1 MFIRLGME
9 IFVGLVWAF
18 FSVAVVCDLVVTLS
32 AVLSLLAAV
41 CICLSVASVQGGGDA
56 VFIMDACGDSFAFAS
71 SGWVSLLP
79 HCDVSTSCDGLLCSS
94 LSSVL

>member
-18 FSVAVVCDLVVTLS
+18 FSAAVVCDLVVTLS

-41 CICLSVASVQGGGDA
+41 CICLSVASLQDDGNTVS
-56 VFIMDACGDSFAFAS
+56 VMDTCGDIFAFAS
-71 SGWVSLLP
+71 SDWVSLLP